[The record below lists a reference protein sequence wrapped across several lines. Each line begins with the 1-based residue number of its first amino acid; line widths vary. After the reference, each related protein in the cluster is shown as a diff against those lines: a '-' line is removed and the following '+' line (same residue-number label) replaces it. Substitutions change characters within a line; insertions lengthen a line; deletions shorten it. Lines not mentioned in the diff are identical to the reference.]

1 MYQPETYWAALLFM
15 ILSMLCWGSWASS
28 MKMAPK
34 FPFQL
39 FYWDYVVGALATSL
53 FWGFTLGS
61 ARGGEL
67 AFLNNIHQADTL
79 TSHGPGRWR
88 PFQCREPSAGNGHRS
103 CRVGSRFS
111 RGYRAGASGGCVVE
125 FPDLS
130 KRESRFCSSAA

>member
-39 FYWDYVVGALATSL
+39 FYWDYVVGALATSV

-61 ARGGEL
+61 RGGEL
-67 AFLNNIHQADTL
+67 SFLLTCTRPTLL
-79 TSHGPGRWR
+79 TSHGPWR
-88 PFQCREPSAGNGHRS
+88 VVCFSM
-103 CRVGSRFS
+103 SRT
-111 RGYRAGASGGCVVE
+111 
-125 FPDLS
+125 
-130 KRESRFCSSAA
+130 FCW